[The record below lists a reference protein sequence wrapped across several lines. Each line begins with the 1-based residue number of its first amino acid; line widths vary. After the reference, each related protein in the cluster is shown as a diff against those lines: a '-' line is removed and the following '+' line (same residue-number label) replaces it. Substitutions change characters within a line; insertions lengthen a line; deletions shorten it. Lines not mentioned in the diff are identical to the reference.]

1 MNLAIKI
8 PERFAAMSN
17 HRPGKRG
24 QRLFGN
30 LDRARSEKFVVRDH
44 VPILERDRDW
54 ATALAFKVQ

>member
-1 MNLAIKI
+1 
-8 PERFAAMSN
+8 MSN